1 MAEDSEYI
9 KEEVKRLEKRIDKQD
24 TLLER
29 ISATLQEI
37 ALANRDFENFQTT
50 MERRF
55 DEISSKINEVYDH
68 PRKNWNN
75 AVWAIVSTVIAA
87 IALFLIAPLINK

>member
-75 AVWAIVSTVIAA
+75 AVWAIVSTIIAA
-87 IALFLIAPLINK
+87 VALFLIAPLINK